1 MAKTGRPK
9 ALLELTSEES
19 EQLSGVAYGSDDRRR
34 PRCTSSAASGFVGGR
49 LLDARVLLRAR
60 LNE

>member
-1 MAKTGRPK
+1 MAKTRRPK

-19 EQLSGVAYGSDDRRR
+19 EQLPGGAYGSDDRRPGAR
-34 PRCTSSAASGFVGGR
+34 QAPRSGFVGGR